1 MFDRLI
7 RVVKRVGKIARGFDD
22 LRLEVKFGG
31 ENYQIGRE
39 TFSCDYCFSQFF
51 SSFENSNRSQLKNNL
66 LKTF

>member
-7 RVVKRVGKIARGFDD
+7 RVVKVGQIARRD

-31 ENYQIGRE
+31 VNYHQIGRE
-39 TFSCDYCFSQFF
+39 TFSCDCFSQLF
-51 SSFENSNRSQLKNNL
+51 SSFENLNRSQLKKSL